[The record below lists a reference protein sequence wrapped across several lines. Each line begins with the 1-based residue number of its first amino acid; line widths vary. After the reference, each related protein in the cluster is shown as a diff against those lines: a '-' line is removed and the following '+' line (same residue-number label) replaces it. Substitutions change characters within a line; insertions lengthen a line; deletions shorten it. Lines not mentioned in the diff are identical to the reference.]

1 MKKSLAFVAALGDRD
16 SFGRTYE
23 LGGPRVYTLREL
35 VRYVADLG
43 GHPRVLV
50 DVPAGVAALQA
61 RVLGWLPNP
70 PLSPDNLRSLSVPN
84 VTDGSR
90 NPPAWQPHALEA
102 VAPGYLTPLKLHQR
116 LGFYR
121 GRAGRST

>member
-1 MKKSLAFVAALGDRD
+1 M
-16 SFGRTYE
+16 
-23 LGGPRVYTLREL
+23 
-35 VRYVADLG
+35 
-43 GHPRVLV
+43 
-50 DVPAGVAALQA
+50 
-61 RVLGWLPNP
+61 
-70 PLSPDNLRSLSVPN
+70 PN